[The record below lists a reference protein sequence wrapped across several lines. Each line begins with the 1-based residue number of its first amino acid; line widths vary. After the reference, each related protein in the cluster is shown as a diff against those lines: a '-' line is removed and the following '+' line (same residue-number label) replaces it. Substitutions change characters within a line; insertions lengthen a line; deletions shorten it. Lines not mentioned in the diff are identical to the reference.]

1 MINQRRQSR
10 FLPNLWLFSLVL
22 ALLLALAGCQLTI
35 DEREVLAEGEEV
47 YLANCS
53 RCHEMDGQGFAD
65 VYPPLAGNP
74 IVMLHDPVPAL
85 EIIIEGRHAMPGF
98 ADMLTREEI
107 AAVTTYIR
115 NEWGNDASLVMPRQ
129 VRAGVMP
136 EDDEEEEEADEA
148 EEGDESLQAEQEETE

>member
-1 MINQRRQSR
+1 MSNQPCKNHLLS
-10 FLPNLWLFSLVL
+10 NLWPFSL
-22 ALLLALAGCQLTI
+22 ALVFLVVVAGCQLTI
-35 DEREVLAEGEEV
+35 DQEAVIAKGETV

-53 RCHEMDGQGFAD
+53 RCHEMDGRGFAD

-74 IVMLHDPVPAL
+74 IVTLHDPVPAL

-98 ADMLTREEI
+98 ADVLTREEI

-115 NEWGNDASLVMPRQ
+115 NEWGNQASLVMPRQ

-136 EDDEEEEEADEA
+136 EADAEEEME
-148 EEGDESLQAEQEETE
+148 